1 MLIVEGV
8 GVGVDMLMV
17 VGVGVDM
24 LMVVGVDVHMLIV
37 VGVGVDMLM
46 VVGVGV
52 DTVPRCPPVMLLL
65 KRPLQPS
72 LIRLGRLGWAGLRIA
87 PHRRRQTFTISITP
101 GLSFYIYIRW
111 SPL

>member
-1 MLIVEGV
+1 
-8 GVGVDMLMV
+8 MV

-24 LMVVGVDVHMLIV
+24 LMLVGVGVDMLML

-72 LIRLGRLGWAGLRIA
+72 LIRLGWAGLVSALPRIA
-87 PHRRRQTFTISITP
+87 ADK
-101 GLSFYIYIRW
+101 LSQF
-111 SPL
+111 P

>member
-1 MLIVEGV
+1 MLV

-24 LMVVGVDVHMLIV
+24 LMM

-46 VVGVGV
+46 LVGVGVYMLIVVGVGV

-65 KRPLQPS
+65 RRPLQPS
-72 LIRLGRLGWAGLRIA
+72 LIRLGRLAGLRIA

-101 GLSFYIYIRW
+101 GYSFYIYIRW